1 VTFLRKTTQA
11 VSALLVL
18 LMSTMLVV
26 PPGMDL
32 VLCFGKDGHVDFF
45 LNGCREGV
53 SPNVPAGER
62 SSVYDT
68 AHHGECFDVAVACS
82 TAKEVIR
89 TADKTDSDQFK
100 LKKDPSKTP
109 LLFPKS
115 LADSAGAYLDPDIFS
130 IPFEDFPSP
139 HLVSL
144 RTVVLLI

>member
-1 VTFLRKTTQA
+1 M
-11 VSALLVL
+11 LLVL
-18 LMSTMLVV
+18 LMSTMLVL

-32 VLCFGKDGHVDFF
+32 ELCFGKDGHVDFS

-53 SPNVPAGER
+53 SSVPAGER

-89 TADKTDSDQFK
+89 TAGKTDSDKFK
-100 LKKDPSKTP
+100 LKIDPSKTP

-115 LADSAGAYLDPDIFS
+115 LADSTGGYFNSNDYS
-130 IPFEDFPSP
+130 IPFDDFPSP

>member
-32 VLCFGKDGHVDFF
+32 VLCFGKDGYVDFF

-100 LKKDPSKTP
+100 LKKH
-109 LLFPKS
+109 LFSSRNRLPIQQ
-115 LADSAGAYLDPDIFS
+115 APIS
-130 IPFEDFPSP
+130 IPTFSPSP
-139 HLVSL
+139 LKIF
-144 RTVVLLI
+144 LLLTLFLSVQLFS